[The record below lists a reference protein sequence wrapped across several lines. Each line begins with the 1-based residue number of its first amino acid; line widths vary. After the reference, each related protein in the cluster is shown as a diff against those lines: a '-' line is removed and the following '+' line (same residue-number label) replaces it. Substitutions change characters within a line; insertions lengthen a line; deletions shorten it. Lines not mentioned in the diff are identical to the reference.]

1 MRKIRIIQV
10 LFLFLF
16 IGFLQGCGSSKSMS
30 LNSAEKTSELR
41 PGMTYDEVVELL
53 GKPKSSQ
60 MTEEAWLVRW
70 NLQEMWKGYVPYDMA
85 FDPGSQQLMFWSAN
99 EEEFQRKQE
108 QLKVIADAVE
118 QSAASGGGAS
128 GGGGSG
134 GGASATGP
142 NDPELMKQFAGKY
155 YSFSAVGGGATGGT
169 ETSVI
174 LCPNGTY
181 RQSSESGYSG
191 GAGTAGAW
199 CSASQGGKSGTWRIV
214 GNMNEGTL
222 TTVTSGGSATEYKFS
237 RCGSDCVYFGN
248 NKFAWAGPPDC

>member
-1 MRKIRIIQV
+1 MRKNRIFQAFLLL
-10 LFLFLF
+10 LFL
-16 IGFLQGCGSSKSMS
+16 GFLHSCGSSKSMS
-30 LNSAEKTSELR
+30 LNSVEKTAELR
-41 PGMTYDEVVELL
+41 PGMQYDEVVELL

-60 MTEEAWLVRW
+60 MTDEAWLVRW

-85 FDPGSQQLMFWSAN
+85 FDPSSQELLFWSAN

-128 GGGGSG
+128 
-134 GGASATGP
+134 ATGP
-142 NDPELMKQFAGKY
+142 NDTELMKQFAGKY

-169 ETSVI
+169 ETSVT

-199 CSASQGGKSGTWRIV
+199 GSASQGGNSGTWRIV

-222 TTVTSGGSATEYKFS
+222 TTVSSSGSATEYKFS

>member
-1 MRKIRIIQV
+1 MRKIHIFQALILL
-10 LFLFLF
+10 LFL
-16 IGFLQGCGSSKSMS
+16 GFLQSCGSSKSMS
-30 LNSAEKTSELR
+30 LNSVEKTAELR
-41 PGMTYDEVVELL
+41 PGMHYDQVVELL

-60 MTEEAWLVRW
+60 MTDEAWLVRW

-85 FDPGSQQLMFWSAN
+85 FDPASQELLFWSAN

-118 QSAASGGGAS
+118 QSAASSAGA
-128 GGGGSG
+128 SG

-142 NDPELMKQFAGKY
+142 NDQELMKQFAGKY

-169 ETSVI
+169 ETSVM
-174 LCPNGTY
+174 LCLNGTY
-181 RQSSESGYSG
+181 KQSSESGYSG
-191 GAGTAGAW
+191 GAGSTGAW
-199 CSASQGGKSGTWRIV
+199 GSASQGGTNGTWRII

-222 TTVTSGGSATEYKFS
+222 TTVSSDGSATEYKFS